1 MRMSSWQQL
10 QRSEHG
16 MADDLRAQLEEFQHF
31 FETVKG
37 DLDQLSKE
45 QQEVLRGALRRI
57 DEQQIA
63 QIRASLGLPTKS

>member
-1 MRMSSWQQL
+1 
-10 QRSEHG
+10 
-16 MADDLRAQLEEFQHF
+16 MADDLRAQLEEFQQF

-37 DLDQLSKE
+37 DLDQLSQE

-63 QIRASLGLPTKS
+63 QIRASLGLPVKS